1 MLHADLHSDL
11 HCSHGF
17 VMSTQDTEDRREY
30 YRIDDQI
37 ALQIRLPGSHNE
49 EDSLLFNL
57 LGDLH
62 LLEYEAQPLLRTV
75 GESDRALFSYL
86 KVINKRIDL
95 LSQVLAQ
102 NLLKDIGPA
111 RDVSLSESGI
121 AFVDALVHP
130 IDTLLSLKIV
140 LLPQGFGLHV
150 DARVLE
156 HRDTAEG
163 TQTVTVFE
171 NLSAATQQI
180 LARHILH
187 KQALQR
193 RLALQANESES
204 TK

>member
-1 MLHADLHSDL
+1 
-11 HCSHGF
+11 
-17 VMSTQDTEDRREY
+17 MSTQDTEDRREY

-193 RLALQANESES
+193 RLALQANDSES

>member
-37 ALQIRLPGSHNE
+37 ALQIRLPGSQNQ

-62 LLEYEAQPLLRTV
+62 LLEYEAQPLLRAV
-75 GESDRALFSYL
+75 GETDRALSSYL
-86 KVINKRIDL
+86 KIINKRIDL
-95 LSQVLAQ
+95 LGQVLAQ

-111 RDVSLSESGI
+111 RDVSLSESGLT
-121 AFVDALVHP
+121 FVDELAHP
-130 IDTLLSLKIV
+130 VGSLLSLKIV

-163 TQTVTVFE
+163 VQTVTAFE

-187 KQALQR
+187 KQALDR
-193 RLALQANESES
+193 RLALQPNDSES
-204 TK
+204 AK

>member
-37 ALQIRLPGSHNE
+37 ALQIRLHGSQNE

-62 LLEYEAQPLLRTV
+62 LLEYDAQQLLRSV
-75 GESDRALFSYL
+75 GEKDRTLANYL

-95 LSQVLAQ
+95 LGQVLAH

-111 RDVSLSESGI
+111 RAVSLSESGMTFI
-121 AFVDALVHP
+121 NELAHP

-140 LLPQGFGLHV
+140 LLPQGFGLHI
-150 DARVLE
+150 DARVIE
-156 HRDTAEG
+156 HRNTPEG
-163 TQTVTVFE
+163 VQLVVLFE
-171 NLSAATQQI
+171 GLTDATRQI

-193 RLALQANESES
+193 RLALQPTELE
-204 TK
+204 

>member
-1 MLHADLHSDL
+1 
-11 HCSHGF
+11 
-17 VMSTQDTEDRREY
+17 MSTQDSKDRREY

-37 ALQIRLPGSHNE
+37 ALQIRLHGSQNE

-62 LLEYEAQPLLRTV
+62 LLEYDAQPLLRSV
-75 GESDRALFSYL
+75 GEADRTVANYL

-95 LSQVLAQ
+95 LGQVLAH

-111 RDVSLSESGI
+111 RDVSLSESGMTFI
-121 AFVDALVHP
+121 DDLTHP

-140 LLPQGFGLHV
+140 LLPQGFGLHI
-150 DARVLE
+150 DARVIE
-156 HRDTAEG
+156 HRHTAEG
-163 TQTVTVFE
+163 VQLVVLFE
-171 NLSAATQQI
+171 NLSDATRQI

-193 RLALQANESES
+193 RLALQPTDLE
-204 TK
+204 

>member
-1 MLHADLHSDL
+1 MHADLHSDL

-37 ALQIRLPGSHNE
+37 ALQIRLADSAAN

-62 LLEYEAQPLLRTV
+62 LLEYDAQPLLRSV
-75 GESDRALFSYL
+75 GEGDRTVASYL

-95 LSQVLAQ
+95 IAQVLARD
-102 NLLKDIGPA
+102 LLKDIGPA
-111 RDVSLSESGI
+111 RSVSLSESSL
-121 AFVDALVHP
+121 AFVDAQVHP
-130 IDTLLSLKIV
+130 VGTLLSLKIV
-140 LLPQGFGLHV
+140 LLPQGFGLQV
-150 DARVLE
+150 DAQVIE

-163 TQTVTVFE
+163 IQTVTLFE
-171 NLSAATQQI
+171 NLTDATRQI

-187 KQALQR
+187 KQAQQR
-193 RLALQANESES
+193 RLALQPDD
-204 TK
+204 TPTL